1 MTITIPDAVL
11 LETKIS
17 SADLRIELAT
27 YLYEKQRLS
36 IGKARKVAGLNLIEF
51 QKELAKRNI
60 YLHLGIQDL
69 EIDIKNLSSF
79 RLSGRQ
85 NQRP

>member
-1 MTITIPDAVL
+1 MTFTIPDTVL
-11 LETKIS
+11 AETKIS
-17 SADLRIELAT
+17 SAELRIELAV

-60 YLHLGIQDL
+60 YLHLSIQDL
-69 EIDIKNLSSF
+69 ETDLKNLNS
-79 RLSGRQ
+79 L
-85 NQRP
+85 

>member
-11 LETKIS
+11 SETKIS

-27 YLYEKQRLS
+27 YLYERQRLS

-69 EIDIKNLSSF
+69 EIDIKNLSY
-79 RLSGRQ
+79 L
-85 NQRP
+85 